1 MVKTCAW
8 GRCNSDTRRP
18 ERIQGVHFIPF
29 PKPKT
34 QKDRCL
40 RWIKACGRP
49 HYQLNESRINRHT
62 FVCTKV
68 NITFSRILWIPVV
81 PLRNIQI
88 QYLLMVQTLEKADV
102 IGENEADSC
111 QIDHRMQK
119 KLQVTEEKLHHQT
132 VLNQHLNLQL
142 STIRSQSE
150 VQIEGLNI
158 EKIIQQEKKI
168 TGFFLYYTSLKHSTF
183 VTLYNILTEQQ
194 MPVFPKKKKDVKTMK
209 PETQLLLTL
218 MRLRHNF
225 GLKDLAARFLIS
237 TQSVSEIFSAW
248 IEHMYLIL

>member
-1 MVKTCAW
+1 M
-8 GRCNSDTRRP
+8 
-18 ERIQGVHFIPF
+18 
-29 PKPKT
+29 
-34 QKDRCL
+34 DRGPTPAENCFEGL
-40 RWIKACGRP
+40 
-49 HYQLNESRINRHT
+49 S
-62 FVCTKV
+62 
-68 NITFSRILWIPVV
+68 
-81 PLRNIQI
+81 
-88 QYLLMVQTLEKADV
+88 LL
-102 IGENEADSC
+102 ADSC
-111 QIDHRMQK
+111 QIDHLMQK
-119 KLQVTEEKLHHQT
+119 KLQETEEKLHHQT

-142 STIRSQSE
+142 STVRNQLE

-168 TGFFLYYTSLKHSTF
+168 TGLFFYYTNLKHSTF

-194 MPVFPKKKKDVKTMK
+194 MPVFPKKRKDVKTMK

-248 IEHMYLIL
+248 IEHMYLILGSIPIWPHRNDIIRNMPSQFRVEFP